1 MRSATS
7 VATWWEIDDET
18 DYFQK
23 CGKMNGDRSVKLFR
37 KGCSVKILNAIET
50 AHALPYA
57 KLVPAVR
64 QAALDLAL
72 HHISAPGRQVTAI
85 DSASV
90 LLGMPAVGSDIGIT
104 KVITVHANNARHH
117 LPAIQGE
124 VIVFDAPTGK
134 RLALLDGPTVTAR
147 RTAAVT
153 LLGIDVLAPVRPASV
168 MLIGTGVQAQA
179 HAEAL
184 IDYFSITR
192 LYVAGRDVA
201 KAEAFCAALRRQHPA
216 LETIALAAA
225 SLAGELPQ
233 MDVLIAL
240 TTSKTPVIPAH
251 VAPAVLVIGVGA
263 FKPDMAEFPASL
275 LHQRQIVVDDLEGAQ
290 HEAGDLIQARINWSL
305 VKPLSSY
312 LEAARPD
319 PVPLLKT
326 VGQGAWDLAA
336 ARVAIASLNLASS
349 AKK

>member
-1 MRSATS
+1 M
-7 VATWWEIDDET
+7 
-18 DYFQK
+18 
-23 CGKMNGDRSVKLFR
+23 
-37 KGCSVKILNAIET
+37 KILNALET

-57 KLVPAVR
+57 KLVPAIR
-64 QAALDLAL
+64 QAALELAQ

-104 KVITVHANNARHH
+104 KVITVHANNASHG

-153 LLGIDVLAPVRPASV
+153 LLGIDALAPRKPTSV

-192 LYVAGRDVA
+192 LYVVGRDEA
-201 KAEAFCAALRRQHPA
+201 KTEAFCAAQRRQHPA
-216 LETIALAAA
+216 LEAIALAAA
-225 SLAGELPQ
+225 SLEGALPQ
-233 MDVLIAL
+233 IDVLIAL
-240 TTSKTPVIPAH
+240 TTSRVPVIPAH
-251 VAPAVLVIGVGA
+251 VAPTVLVIGVGA

-275 LHQRQIVVDDLEGAQ
+275 LHSRQIVVDDLEGAQ
-290 HEAGDLIQARINWSL
+290 HEAGDLIQAKVDWHQ
-305 VKPLSSY
+305 VKPLVNY
-312 LEAARPD
+312 LAGARPD
-319 PVPLLKT
+319 PMPLLKT

-336 ARVAIASLNLASS
+336 ARVAIASLHLESS